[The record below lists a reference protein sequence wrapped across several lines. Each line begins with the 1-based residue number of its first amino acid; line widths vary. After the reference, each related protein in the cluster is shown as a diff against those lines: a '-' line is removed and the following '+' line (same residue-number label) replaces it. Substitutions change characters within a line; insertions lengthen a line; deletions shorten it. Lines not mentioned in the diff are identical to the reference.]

1 MLKAM
6 EVEQQKIKI
15 QKRARYIK
23 GFFLFLGWT
32 SIILTLLIH
41 IPLLISCFT
50 NFTTDSFATVKLFT
64 ILTTALQSVIA
75 ILILFTIASLF
86 REVSES
92 KSPINDRLIKRFRQI
107 SLLLIITFFV
117 IFSSQF
123 IPVDVESTI
132 EPINYFEVGVIS
144 NTSTLYLKVNFEYI
158 VAALF
163 CYCLSYIF
171 KYTLYLQQ
179 SADDTI

>member
-15 QKRARYIK
+15 QKRAKYIK
-23 GFFLFLGWT
+23 RVFLFLGWT

-50 NFTTDSFATVKLFT
+50 NFTTDSFATGKLFT

-132 EPINYFEVGVIS
+132 EPINYFEVGAIS
-144 NTSTLYLKVNFEYI
+144 KTGTLYLKVNFEYI

-179 SADDTI
+179 STDDTI

>member
-15 QKRARYIK
+15 QKHARYIK
-23 GFFLFLGWT
+23 GFFLFFGWI
-32 SIILTLLIH
+32 SIVLTLLIH
-41 IPLLISCFT
+41 IPLLISCVNGFT
-50 NFTTDSFATVKLFT
+50 NDSFATVKLFT

-75 ILILFTIASLF
+75 ILILFTIANLF
-86 REVSES
+86 KEISES
-92 KSPINDRLIKRFRQI
+92 KSPINERLIKRFKQI
-107 SLLLIITFFV
+107 SLLLVITFFV

-123 IPVDVESTI
+123 IPVDFEITTD
-132 EPINYFEVGVIS
+132 PINYFEVGVIS
-144 NTSTLYLKVNFEYI
+144 NTSAQYIKVNFEYLF
-158 VAALF
+158 AALF

-171 KYTLYLQQ
+171 KYTLCLQQ

>member
-23 GFFLFLGWT
+23 GFFLFFGWT
-32 SIILTLLIH
+32 SIILTSLIH
-41 IPLLISCFT
+41 IPLLISCINDFT
-50 NFTTDSFATVKLFT
+50 NDTFAIVKLFT
-64 ILTTALQSVIA
+64 ILITALQSIIA
-75 ILILFTIASLF
+75 ILILFTIANLF
-86 REVSES
+86 REISKS
-92 KSPINDRLIKRFRQI
+92 KSPINERLIKRFRQI

-123 IPVDVESTI
+123 IPVDFESTT

-144 NTSTLYLKVNFEYI
+144 NTSTQYIKVNFEYI
-158 VAALF
+158 FAALF
-163 CYCLSYIF
+163 CYCLSYVF
-171 KYTLYLQQ
+171 KYTLCLQQ

>member
-15 QKRARYIK
+15 QKRAKYIK
-23 GFFLFLGWT
+23 KVFLFLGWT

-117 IFSSQF
+117 ILSSQF

-144 NTSTLYLKVNFEYI
+144 KTSTLYLKVNFEYI
-158 VAALF
+158 VAVLF

-179 SADDTI
+179 STDDTI